1 MTPAPE
7 TDDSGRPPFAPSSVM
22 PDVDLGA
29 TAPTVGNRLAA
40 GLRLQEF
47 EISGLLGEGG
57 FGIVYLAWDHALQRR
72 VVIKEY
78 MPAALAWRV
87 HGMQVDLK
95 SPEHRTAFD
104 AGLRSFVNEAKL
116 LAMFDHPTLLKVHR
130 FWQANGTA
138 YMAMP
143 FYEGVTLKQALAD
156 SNRAPDEDWLR
167 SLIIPL
173 LAALEYLHEASCFHR
188 DIAPDN
194 ILLQD
199 DGKPLLLDFGA
210 ARQVIGG
217 MNKAITV
224 ILKPGF
230 APIEQ
235 YGEGVGLGQGPWTDL
250 YAFGAVLHYAMTG
263 AVPRVSV
270 ARVLA
275 DDYVPLARRLTG
287 RYSERLLRAVD
298 HMLCVRPEDRP
309 RSVVDVRREMGLEP
323 TRAVA
328 DITLPP
334 RMAPDAE
341 PWTRP
346 RQRQLQGPGAAAA
359 AAVVAALDTPAGRV
373 AGTGPEVSLRPMPA
387 VARKRRHRPTW
398 TLLAGACAVLVAG
411 LWAIWHYTAPVPVVH
426 QDAAP
431 VADAASAPLVEQDEQ
446 AASAPVS
453 ASAPVPAAASW
464 PEAVTVPAATAT
476 ATPATGDRPP
486 SAPSAATAP
495 VGGRDT
501 APAKAMVEPDAGATP
516 STGTPDAQAPWGR
529 APSSTSAGASRAGP
543 SSGHAGARPAA
554 GRVDPAHRGGASSAA
569 APRIP
574 TSARCAEI
582 IQRVS
587 IGEPLTAGDRRTLKE
602 ECGR

>member
-7 TDDSGRPPFAPSSVM
+7 TDDSGRRPFAPSSVM

-95 SPEHRTAFD
+95 SPEHRAAFD

-167 SLIIPL
+167 SLIVPL
-173 LAALEYLHEASCFHR
+173 LAALEYLHDASCFHR

-275 DDYVPLARRLTG
+275 DDYVPMARRLAG
-287 RYSERLLRAVD
+287 HYSEPLLRAID

-309 RSVVDVRREMGLEP
+309 RSVADVRREMGLEP

-346 RQRQLQGPGAAAA
+346 RQRPLQGPGAAAA

-373 AGTGPEVSLRPMPA
+373 AGITPEVPLRPMPP
-387 VARKRRHRPTW
+387 VARKSRRRPTW
-398 TLLAGACAVLVAG
+398 TPLAGACAVLAAG
-411 LWAIWHYTAPVPVVH
+411 LWAIWHYSAPTPAVH
-426 QDAAP
+426 REAAP
-431 VADAASAPLVEQDEQ
+431 IAAAASTQAMERDEQ
-446 AASAPVS
+446 AASAPVQAT
-453 ASAPVPAAASW
+453 ASMPQAAAASGA
-464 PEAVTVPAATAT
+464 P
-476 ATPATGDRPP
+476 ATPAGDG
-486 SAPSAATAP
+486 APSSPSLAVAP
-495 VGGRDT
+495 ADGRDT
-501 APAKAMVEPDAGATP
+501 APATPMTESDANSRPWAD
-516 STGTPDAQAPWGR
+516 TPDALAPPHR
-529 APSSTSAGASRAGP
+529 TPSSASAGTPRAVPTSARAGA
-543 SSGHAGARPAA
+543 GAGARASAA
-554 GRVDPAHRGGASSAA
+554 RVDPAYRAAASSTA

-587 IGEPLTAGDRRTLKE
+587 IGEPLTADDRRTLKG

>member
-57 FGIVYLAWDHALQRR
+57 FGIVYLSWDHALQRR

-95 SPEHRTAFD
+95 SPEHRAAFD

-173 LAALEYLHEASCFHR
+173 LAALEYLHDASCFHR

-275 DDYVPLARRLTG
+275 DDYVPLARRLGG

-309 RSVVDVRREMGLEP
+309 RSVADVRGEMGLEP

-334 RMAPDAE
+334 RMSPDAE

-346 RQRQLQGPGAAAA
+346 RQRPLQGSGAAAA
-359 AAVVAALDTPAGRV
+359 AAVVAALDTPVGRFAG
-373 AGTGPEVSLRPMPA
+373 AAPAAPLRPMPA
-387 VARKRRHRPTW
+387 VARARRLRPTW
-398 TLLAGACAVLVAG
+398 TLLGGACAALAAG
-411 LWAIWHYTAPVPVVH
+411 LWAVWHYTAPAQAVHEEAVPVAGVASVPIAAL
-426 QDAAP
+426 DA
-431 VADAASAPLVEQDEQ
+431 Q
-446 AASAPVS
+446 AASAPGPVGAPRPDDAAAPPGPGVPAAVGNS
-453 ASAPVPAAASW
+453 PSSQSHASAPD
-464 PEAVTVPAATAT
+464 TVPAASMTEREATSGAT
-476 ATPATGDRPP
+476 A
-486 SAPSAATAP
+486 
-495 VGGRDT
+495 
-501 APAKAMVEPDAGATP
+501 
-516 STGTPDAQAPWGR
+516 GTPDVAVPAEPAP
-529 APSSTSAGASRAGP
+529 APTIAVVPRQDLP
-543 SSGHAGARPAA
+543 PTRAGARRAAAPAL
-554 GRVDPAHRGGASSAA
+554 PAPMGAASGAA

-574 TSARCAEI
+574 ASALCAEI

-587 IGEPLTAGDRRTLKE
+587 IGEPLTANDRRTLKE

>member
-1 MTPAPE
+1 MTPDPE
-7 TDDSGRPPFAPSSVM
+7 TDDSGRTPSAPSSVM
-22 PDVDLGA
+22 PDVDLG
-29 TAPTVGNRLAA
+29 TTTPTVGNRLAA

-78 MPAALAWRV
+78 MPAALAWRAR
-87 HGMQVDLK
+87 GMQVELK
-95 SPEHRTAFD
+95 SPEHRASFD

-116 LAMFDHPTLLKVHR
+116 LALFDHPTLLKVHR

-143 FYEGVTLKQALAD
+143 FYEGVTLKQALAE

-167 SLIIPL
+167 SLIVPL
-173 LAALEYLHEASCFHR
+173 LAALEYLHDASCFHR

-275 DDYVPLARRLTG
+275 DDYVPLARRLAG

-309 RSVVDVRREMGLEP
+309 RSVADVRREMELGP
-323 TRAVA
+323 TPAVA

-346 RQRQLQGPGAAAA
+346 RQRPLQGPGAAAA
-359 AAVVAALDTPAGRV
+359 AAVVAALDAPATRV
-373 AGTGPEVSLRPMPA
+373 AGGAPGVPLRPMPA

-398 TLLAGACAVLVAG
+398 TLLGGACAVLAAG
-411 LWAIWHYTAPVPVVH
+411 LWAIWHYTAPVPAVH
-426 QDAAP
+426 HEVAPIAAAASAAAP
-431 VADAASAPLVEQDEQ
+431 GQHAPVASAPLA
-446 AASAPVS
+446 AASQPETAAALSGP
-453 ASAPVPAAASW
+453 AVPAASDSVPSPPSA
-464 PEAVTVPAATAT
+464 AVSPAGRGETAT
-476 ATPATGDRPP
+476 ATPATLPIAD
-486 SAPSAATAP
+486 SASTA
-495 VGGRDT
+495 
-501 APAKAMVEPDAGATP
+501 
-516 STGTPDAQAPWGR
+516 GTPDATAPPER
-529 APSSTSAGASRAGP
+529 TPAPASAAAPRAGRP
-543 SSGHAGARPAA
+543 SVRPAA
-554 GRVDPAHRGGASSAA
+554 VREDPAHSSTASGAA

-574 TSARCAEI
+574 ASARCAEI

-587 IGEPLTAGDRRTLKE
+587 IGEPLTAADRRTLTQ